1 MDTVLLDEVFL
12 RSNERILRSLH
23 VVEIIFILLNGLFFY
38 WLNRLIKLL
47 QLKHT
52 LSFVGVHR
60 LTQMVER
67 ILV

>member
-1 MDTVLLDEVFL
+1 MDAVLLDEVFL

-60 LTQMVER
+60 LAKMVEG